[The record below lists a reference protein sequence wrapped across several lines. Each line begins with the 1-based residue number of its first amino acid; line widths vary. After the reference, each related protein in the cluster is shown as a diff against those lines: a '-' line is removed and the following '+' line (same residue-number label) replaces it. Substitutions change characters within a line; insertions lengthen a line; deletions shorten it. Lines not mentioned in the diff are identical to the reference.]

1 MSGARVR
8 GRPAE
13 RSDWGCPERVWPA
26 VRATR
31 VPDTGTGHLPRKRR
45 TNFSTGFPR
54 ALRRKEV
61 RAALSGG
68 GQRRVHFAPAT
79 GAARS
84 GPALTPLRCQRPAG
98 KRQDVIDVERPKA
111 RSVQLAHQLPC
122 PSPANGTASAAAF
135 ALFCLVIATAAAPA
149 PIADAAAPFDPLLTR
164 ILPPMGDPPPGLRV
178 YKLGRLFGTMTDII
192 SYLLYGS

>member
-54 ALRRKEV
+54 ALRRTEV

-84 GPALTPLRCQRPAG
+84 GPALTQLRCQRPAG

-164 ILPPMGDPPPGLRV
+164 LLPPMGDPPPGLS
-178 YKLGRLFGTMTDII
+178 KC
-192 SYLLYGS
+192 

>member
-13 RSDWGCPERVWPA
+13 RSDGGCPERVWPA
-26 VRATR
+26 VSAPW
-31 VPDTGTGHLPRKRR
+31 VPDTGTGRLPRKRR

-68 GQRRVHFAPAT
+68 GQRRVPFAPAT

-98 KRQDVIDVERPKA
+98 KRQDVVDVERPGNPDLQLRAGPPAAPPIPRQRHRVSSRLCPRLPGSSRRQQHLPPWQRRLHLMVRCLRDFYLPWATPRRVYA
-111 RSVQLAHQLPC
+111 RPRR
-122 PSPANGTASAAAF
+122 PRASAAF
-135 ALFCLVIATAAAPA
+135 SFTA
-149 PIADAAAPFDPLLTR
+149 
-164 ILPPMGDPPPGLRV
+164 
-178 YKLGRLFGTMTDII
+178 
-192 SYLLYGS
+192 